1 MSDAI
6 YEWMKNLAVFYIFLT
21 AVMNLLPDKRY
32 GEYIKFFM
40 GLLLILLVLAPL
52 LQLLNLKDSVGTLFQ
67 QKMLEEEYLESQW
80 GDLTVREDKTSQQEY
95 LMEGYTVETQRNIK
109 SYLEQKGY
117 EVISVAAQLYQG
129 DKLSVESMDI
139 TISGGYDYEK
149 EAALKVE
156 LEAVYG
162 TAEGKIGI
170 SFEEPQ

>member
-1 MSDAI
+1 MSGAI

-21 AVMNLLPDKRY
+21 AVMNLLPDRRY

-80 GDLTVREDKTSQQEY
+80 GDLTVREDEVSQQEY
-95 LMEGYTVETQRNIK
+95 LMEGYTVETQRNIR

-117 EVISVAAQLYQG
+117 EVVSVVVQLYQG
-129 DKLSVESMDI
+129 DELSVESMDI
-139 TISGGYDYEK
+139 RISGSYDYEK
-149 EAALKVE
+149 EVALKVE

-162 TAEGKIGI
+162 TAEGQIRI
-170 SFEEPQ
+170 SFEESQ

>member
-21 AVMNLLPDKRY
+21 AVMNLLPDSRY

-40 GLLLILLVLAPL
+40 GLLLILLVLTPL
-52 LQLLNLKDSVGTLFQ
+52 LQILNLKESVGTLFQ

-80 GDLTVREDKTSQQEY
+80 GDFKVDDDDDFQDEY
-95 LMEGYTVETQRNIK
+95 LMQGYTDETQRNIK

-117 EVISVAAQLYQG
+117 KIISVSVQLYQG
-129 DKLSVESMDI
+129 DKLEVEAMEI
-139 TISGGYDYEK
+139 NLSGTYDYETEK
-149 EAALKVE
+149 ALKAE

-162 TAEGKIGI
+162 TAEGQIGI
-170 SFEEPQ
+170 FFEEPQ

>member
-1 MSDAI
+1 MSGAI

-21 AVMNLLPDKRY
+21 AVMNLLPDRRY

-52 LQLLNLKDSVGTLFQ
+52 LQLLNLKDAVGTLFQ

-80 GDLTVREDKTSQQEY
+80 GDLTVREDEVSQQEY
-95 LMEGYTVETQRNIK
+95 LMEGYTVETQRNIR

-117 EVISVAAQLYQG
+117 EVVSVVVQLYQG
-129 DKLSVESMDI
+129 DELSVESMDI
-139 TISGGYDYEK
+139 RISGSYDYEK
-149 EAALKVE
+149 EVALKAE

-162 TAEGKIGI
+162 TAEGQIRI
-170 SFEEPQ
+170 SFEESQ

>member
-21 AVMNLLPDKRY
+21 AIMNLLPDKRY

-52 LQLLNLKDSVGTLFQ
+52 LQILNLKDSVGTLFQ

-80 GDLTVREDKTSQQEY
+80 GDLTVREDAASQQEY
-95 LMEGYTVETQRNIK
+95 LMEGYTAETQRNIE

-117 EVISVAAQLYQG
+117 EIISVAVQLYQG
-129 DKLSVESMDI
+129 DELKVESMEI
-139 TISGGYDYEK
+139 TISGSYDYEK
-149 EAALKVE
+149 ERVLKTE

-162 TAEGKIGI
+162 TAEGQIRI
-170 SFEEPQ
+170 SFKESQ